1 MTRRTLSTM
10 PLPGSNAQADPDAE
24 FAAWLGER
32 LRRIALGATAA
43 LLTARVFWPSE
54 PDLRVDA
61 GGGLFWVFALLI
73 VAGLAIAS
81 ALIGGTLRAR
91 WSWVDAAVIALV
103 TLVAVSASQALDRR
117 PAINL
122 AWEWGAIG
130 FAYVLVRN
138 LPRTR
143 GESVALA
150 GALAATAVAVSIY
163 GLYQVG
169 FELPELRR
177 HFERNPGAAM
187 RIAGVE
193 PGTPAAE
200 NLRNRV
206 LHSNEIFSTFGL
218 ANSLAGFLVGP
229 LVVMLALAWSNLIHR
244 ESKGSRLLA
253 LALAVPPILAVLIC
267 LILTKSRSAYLGF
280 LAALLVLAW
289 RERRRVRAR
298 TIALAGAGALAF
310 VALLVAA
317 GLATGQLDRLVLTQ
331 SGKSLRFRQEYWI
344 GAWAAINETSRSFW
358 RGYGPGN
365 FLPAYLRHKLP
376 QASEEINDPHNL
388 VLEVW
393 ATAGVWAALALG
405 AAIVFALRDT
415 LGPPAP
421 DRPIEIEDDA
431 LPSSSPSP
439 SSARRKDRRRDPSD
453 PPDSPG
459 WLVASAFGGWLLVL
473 LVGQMSL
480 IRGGQFDRW
489 MILGVSWAVAV
500 GCGLPLWRRR
510 PLEGAVLGAS
520 ALAVLVNLLAAG
532 GIGVPT
538 VALAL
543 WTMVALGLN
552 LRDDRG
558 CGRLRALGGR
568 VPAFGAAAVWVA
580 LLGTFI
586 GAITP
591 FWKAEAAMAEAE
603 DALNARP
610 PDFPRAEAAYE
621 RAKNADK
628 YSARPWMAM
637 AGLEY
642 EIWKERGSKK
652 EDLRWKK
659 IPIEMLMSVEP
670 PRAPNSWSR
679 HLQRARMTGLLLKQL
694 GGDMPPLMITRYRAD
709 VVHATRTASR
719 LYPTNASLRAR
730 LAEASADIG
739 MTDVA
744 LKEGREA
751 LRLDALTPHAD
762 KKLEP
767 AVRQWLDAKI
777 PEWEKTVGQAEE
789 LVKPKAKPKSQ

>member
-1 MTRRTLSTM
+1 M
-10 PLPGSNAQADPDAE
+10 
-24 FAAWLGER
+24 
-32 LRRIALGATAA
+32 
-43 LLTARVFWPSE
+43 
-54 PDLRVDA
+54 
-61 GGGLFWVFALLI
+61 
-73 VAGLAIAS
+73 
-81 ALIGGTLRAR
+81 
-91 WSWVDAAVIALV
+91 
-103 TLVAVSASQALDRR
+103 
-117 PAINL
+117 
-122 AWEWGAIG
+122 
-130 FAYVLVRN
+130 
-138 LPRTR
+138 
-143 GESVALA
+143 
-150 GALAATAVAVSIY
+150 
-163 GLYQVG
+163 
-169 FELPELRR
+169 
-177 HFERNPGAAM
+177 
-187 RIAGVE
+187 VE
-193 PGTPAAE
+193 
-200 NLRNRV
+200 
-206 LHSNEIFSTFGL
+206 
-218 ANSLAGFLVGP
+218 
-229 LVVMLALAWSNLIHR
+229 NLIHR
-244 ESKGSRLLA
+244 EGKGSRLLA
-253 LALAVPPILAVLIC
+253 LALAAPPTPGGARLPDPDQEPERLPRVLAVGC
-267 LILTKSRSAYLGF
+267 SCWPGASGDGSAPGRSR
-280 LAALLVLAW
+280 W
-289 RERRRVRAR
+289 R
-298 TIALAGAGALAF
+298 GAGALAV
-310 VALLVAA
+310 VALLVVGGA
-317 GLATGQLDRLVLTQ
+317 GDRPARPRRSSPQ
-331 SGKSLRFRQEYWI
+331 SGKSLRYRQEYWI
-344 GAWAAINETSRSFW
+344 GTWARDH
-358 RGYGPGN
+358 RDRPGPSGGATGRAT
-365 FLPAYLRHKLP
+365 FAGPYLRHKLP

-405 AAIVFALRDT
+405 AAIVFSLRDT
-415 LGPPAP
+415 LGPPG
-421 DRPIEIEDDA
+421 RPIEIEDDA
-431 LPSSSPSP
+431 LPSPSPSP

-489 MILGVSWAVAV
+489 MILGASWVVAV
-500 GCGLPLWRRR
+500 GCGMPLWRRR

-568 VPAFGAAAVWVA
+568 VPAFGVAAVWVA
-580 LLGTFI
+580 LLGTFV

-621 RAKNADK
+621 RAKNADR

-694 GGDMPPLMITRYRAD
+694 GGDMPPLMVTRYRAD

-739 MTDVA
+739 MTADA

-777 PEWEKTVGQAEE
+777 PEWEKTVSQAEE
-789 LVKPKAKPKSQ
+789 IVKPKAKPKSQ